1 MELGLGVD
9 QNWFR
14 RRRRSMKEG
23 KWEVKGGVE
32 GGGGGGGGEGGRE
45 GGGGWNS
52 LHQHGGWAG
61 RQGGGLVDT
70 LLPSSS
76 LPTTSF
82 PDSSCLYHPAKSHL
96 MVKAPESRSPKYSCR
111 KEPPEG
117 FRFWLRRLCWLSGRW
132 LVVPSASWAVSC
144 SVVPHP
150 PVWHHPAAVVHSE
163 LATPPDFDVELSLLF
178 LQCSDE
184 NFSWDIC
191 PQHIVS
197 ELILWQCPSLLK
209 RSDQCPKIWKMW
221 EYLRVISDIK
231 LNVTVLARQRCP
243 TSYPSYPNPLATFRA
258 TWLTTQLPELILISC
273 VKKKSI

>member
-1 MELGLGVD
+1 
-9 QNWFR
+9 
-14 RRRRSMKEG
+14 MKEG

-32 GGGGGGGGEGGRE
+32 GGGGGGGGGGEGGRE

-117 FRFWLRRLCWLSGRW
+117 FRFWLRRLC
-132 LVVPSASWAVSC
+132 
-144 SVVPHP
+144 
-150 PVWHHPAAVVHSE
+150 
-163 LATPPDFDVELSLLF
+163 
-178 LQCSDE
+178 
-184 NFSWDIC
+184 
-191 PQHIVS
+191 
-197 ELILWQCPSLLK
+197 
-209 RSDQCPKIWKMW
+209 
-221 EYLRVISDIK
+221 
-231 LNVTVLARQRCP
+231 
-243 TSYPSYPNPLATFRA
+243 
-258 TWLTTQLPELILISC
+258 
-273 VKKKSI
+273 